1 MAHRARKANVSR
13 WEASGRCCDSKCR
26 VAFQRT
32 WQGQAEMQFSCES
45 NDDEVVSPRE
55 ITSRRPIM
63 RDPCASMRNEST
75 RLLSFVQFLPKT
87 LNRQEKTTIS
97 MDRIVWDRLLLI
109 EVRCCNICLQCFEC
123 NEKIKNEDK
132 SNERC
137 KLMKIFNIM
146 FLKLI

>member
-1 MAHRARKANVSR
+1 MAHRARKANVLR

-45 NDDEVVSPRE
+45 NDDEVVSPRG

-97 MDRIVWDRLLLI
+97 MDRIVWDLLFI
-109 EVRCCNICLQCFEC
+109 AVRRYNICLQCFEC
-123 NEKIKNEDK
+123 MRRLRMKIKVT
-132 SNERC
+132 RWC
-137 KLMKIFNIM
+137 KLINIFNIM
-146 FLKLI
+146 FIKLI

>member
-1 MAHRARKANVSR
+1 MAYRARKADVSR

-45 NDDEVVSPRE
+45 NDDEVVSPRG

-75 RLLSFVQFLPKT
+75 RPLSFVQFLPKT
-87 LNRQEKTTIS
+87 LNCQEKTTIS
-97 MDRIVWDRLLLI
+97 VDRIVWDLLLI
-109 EVRCCNICLQCFEC
+109 AVRCYNICLLCFEC
-123 NEKIKNEDK
+123 NEKIKDEDK
-132 SNERC
+132 SN
-137 KLMKIFNIM
+137 KMM
-146 FLKLI
+146 